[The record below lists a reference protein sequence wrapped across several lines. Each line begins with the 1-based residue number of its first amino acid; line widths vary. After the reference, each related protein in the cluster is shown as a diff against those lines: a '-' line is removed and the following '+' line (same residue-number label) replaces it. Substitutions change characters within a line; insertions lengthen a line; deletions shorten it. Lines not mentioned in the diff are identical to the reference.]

1 MLELDLLGYK
11 AVREQITQSWI
22 PVLQLDRI
30 AKATIFD
37 KHSDFVDKLAKKVK
51 VTNKVYPD
59 SEFSLKDMKRILGNA
74 LRVIKMTQLYVIGGW
89 FYAPQLF
96 LTFIISAKVATQDT
110 AIMESMMRDDEL
122 MSSI

>member
-1 MLELDLLGYK
+1 M
-11 AVREQITQSWI
+11 
-22 PVLQLDRI
+22 
-30 AKATIFD
+30 
-37 KHSDFVDKLAKKVK
+37 AKKVK